1 MATLT
6 LYAAGTLERREADV
20 RLWLAATPVSIE
32 LVARVPGC
40 DDLWY
45 DSLADANAILSHY
58 LHDQV
63 CFDVLTGVDTSTTIM
78 RYLDASVAVEPYTHE
93 PLAVVTHHI
102 HGEVRALSNEDEP
115 GTLWLAIYTPHNQVI
130 YRYFEAL
137 DWGETAL
144 FAYAVETQR
153 EVLLPAPGLRLRTK
167 RPVPFRSVRIV
178 RFAEYI
184 TIVLG
189 APEFN
194 AQATLALTPAEYDAL
209 RRDLAACLA
218 PEPADRAAAGE
229 EPAGE
234 EPASEE
240 QRGEDDGCD

>member
-6 LYAAGTLERREADV
+6 LHAAGTLERREADV

-32 LVARVPGC
+32 LVARVPGR

-45 DSLADANAILSHY
+45 DSLADANAILSHH

-63 CFDVLTGVDTSTTIM
+63 AFDVLTGVDTSTTVM
-78 RYLDASVAVEPYTHE
+78 RYLDASVAAEPYTHE

-102 HGEVRALSNEDEP
+102 HGEVRALGNEDEP
-115 GTLWLAIYTPHNQVI
+115 GTLWIAIYTPHNQVW

-167 RPVPFRSVRIV
+167 RPVPFRLVRVV

-218 PEPADRAAAGE
+218 PATAEQTAADAETNAETNAAACEDQLGEPA
-229 EPAGE
+229 
-234 EPASEE
+234 
-240 QRGEDDGCD
+240 